1 MFKISEDLAKAIL
14 NYLAT
19 KPYLEVWQLIQE
31 LQKVEKIEDLKPSNS
46 SGLENENEKTK

>member
-14 NYLAT
+14 NYLAS
-19 KPYLEVWQLIQE
+19 KPYMEVWQIIIE
-31 LQKVEKIEDLKPSNS
+31 LQKLEK